1 MMTFTIA
8 PEWTNNLDLSQES
21 SLKSGFLVGWKMQ
34 PLRAKGKCA
43 KPSKTTQ
50 NPKASNMVE
59 LTKIYFACY
68 TKIHKSMSDEFS
80 VNTTGVLY
88 LLYSKNLKEYSDNS
102 VKKGCRLLFTLLF
115 WRIEMLTNN
124 QINLTTAGNL
134 IKKKAVDKA
143 KESMAVLE
151 ICANKV
157 GVQPN
162 ECLAGDL
169 ACNCVVDQN
178 IFFQFRMVHLT
189 GRDFEIQVLSPYVW
203 TISRSGDTEC
213 SPDVT
218 PNLHSGSSSPSNG
231 EQEEASTSK
240 KQTFIYY
247 TLPLI
252 SVPSAPNSSTPN
264 QLHLPLPPIPK
275 EPPTVQA
282 NPSDIWMHIHSPRTE
297 DLYFHPRR
305 QLPGF
310 PQTLG
315 NLSSGFRSYLET
327 GLALEEK

>member
-1 MMTFTIA
+1 MMTLTIA
-8 PEWTNNLDLSQES
+8 PEWTDNLDLSQES
-21 SLKSGFLVGWKMQ
+21 SLKSGFLIGWTMQ
-34 PLRAKGKCA
+34 PLCAKGKCA

-68 TKIHKSMSDEFS
+68 TKIHKSMSDGKFS
-80 VNTTGVLY
+80 YG
-88 LLYSKNLKEYSDNS
+88 SKNLKEYSDYS

-169 ACNCVVDQN
+169 ACNCVMDFLVHQTQVLQTN
-178 IFFQFRMVHLT
+178 FTFHCPPFQRNLLLSRPILRISGCIYTVHGLKTCIFTREDNSRGSPKRWETSH
-189 GRDFEIQVLSPYVW
+189 RDFAAIL
-203 TISRSGDTEC
+203 
-213 SPDVT
+213 
-218 PNLHSGSSSPSNG
+218 
-231 EQEEASTSK
+231 
-240 KQTFIYY
+240 
-247 TLPLI
+247 
-252 SVPSAPNSSTPN
+252 
-264 QLHLPLPPIPK
+264 
-275 EPPTVQA
+275 
-282 NPSDIWMHIHSPRTE
+282 
-297 DLYFHPRR
+297 R
-305 QLPGF
+305 QD
-310 PQTLG
+310 
-315 NLSSGFRSYLET
+315 
-327 GLALEEK
+327 